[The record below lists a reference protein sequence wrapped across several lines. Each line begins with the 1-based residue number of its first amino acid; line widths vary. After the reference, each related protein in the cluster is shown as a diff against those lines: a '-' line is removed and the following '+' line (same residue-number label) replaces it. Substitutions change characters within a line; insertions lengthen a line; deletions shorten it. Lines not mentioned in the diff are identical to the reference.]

1 MAREAG
7 LDPNSFVQHSLSRS
21 RRGVLRGLHMR
32 TGRSESRLVR
42 CSSRVVF
49 EWSSTYVMPSTVPIG
64 PPAAVAAK
72 WDTRSQRGASG
83 GGASCDAAS
92 ELPERRLRGKCSI
105 RPGRRRRL
113 L

>member
-1 MAREAG
+1 VAREAG
-7 LDPNSFVQHSLSRS
+7 LDPNSFVQDSLSRW
-21 RRGVLRGLHMR
+21 
-32 TGRSESRLVR
+32 TA
-42 CSSRVVF
+42 
-49 EWSSTYVMPSTVPIG
+49 
-64 PPAAVAAK
+64 AAVAAK

-92 ELPERRLRGKCSI
+92 ELPERRLRGKWSI